1 MEKNSPKND
10 IAYLFDDLQ
19 EGLIQAIDYANGA
32 GSARII
38 TRRNDSELDIDK
50 DQRREINIQP
60 DTE

>member
-38 TRRNDSELDIDK
+38 RRNDSELDIDK